1 MIDKRTKTKNGK
13 RLFGA
18 VAAIFM
24 SLGAAA
30 PAFAVSPPF
39 AYTEEEWA
47 MLRDN
52 ILEYGE
58 IPNLIKEYNVVFQ
71 NNDETYKK
79 LRSQKTSEKGRE
91 ELEETAD
98 RLHEQAADMADIMS
112 DPMMA
117 LLTNSYSQLLYASH
131 SMESGALQVEQQI
144 ESYIID
150 GPLMKHQFDHI
161 QAMLTA
167 TAQDLMISHEK
178 LLVNQELVE
187 KSEDLLKAVLESTER
202 QKNLGMA
209 TENDVLGA
217 QQNVKNLQTSKMQI
231 ESGIRSIRQNLCLL
245 TGWDYDASPEIR
257 PIPDPD
263 VAYLEHADVQADI
276 IHATENNYM
285 LKYNKRSLENT
296 TEEYSKEN
304 LKRTIREKE
313 QSISK
318 SITSLYDAAGQ
329 ARREL
334 EEAQN
339 AVMTAQKNLDTSK
352 RQKEL
357 GSIGDLQFMQ
367 VQNAYDSAVSKEKTA
382 RLSLFQAIETYRRAV
397 EGYLAA

>member
-1 MIDKRTKTKNGK
+1 MTDKKTKRKNRK
-13 RLFGA
+13 KVF
-18 VAAIFM
+18 
-24 SLGAAA
+24 GAAA
-30 PAFAVSPPF
+30 AIVMSIGTAVPAFAVSPPF
-39 AYTEEEWA
+39 AYTEEEWLT
-47 MLRDN
+47 LRDN
-52 ILEYGE
+52 ILEYDE
-58 IPNLIKEYNVVFQ
+58 IPNLIDEYNVVIQ

-79 LRSQKTSEKGRE
+79 LRSQKSSQEGRE

-98 RLHEQAADMADIMS
+98 QMHEQSADMADIMS

-167 TAQDLMISHEK
+167 TAQDLMISYEK

-187 KSEDLLKAVLESTER
+187 KSETLLKAVLESTER
-202 QKNLGMA
+202 QKNLGLA
-209 TENDVLGA
+209 TENEVLGA
-217 QQNVKNLQTSKMQI
+217 QTNLKNVQISKMQI
-231 ESGIRSIRQNLCLL
+231 ESGIRSIHQNLCLL
-245 TGWDYDASPEIR
+245 TGWDYDASPDIR

-263 VAYLEHADVQADI
+263 MLYLESADIQADI
-276 IHATENNYM
+276 LQAIENNYM
-285 LKYNKRSLENT
+285 LKYNRRALENT

-304 LKRTIREKE
+304 LERTIREEE
-313 QSISK
+313 QNISK
-318 SITSLYDAAGQ
+318 NMTSLYEAAGQ
-329 ARREL
+329 ARREF
-334 EEAQN
+334 EEAQRA
-339 AVMTAQKNLDTSK
+339 AVTAQKNLDTSK

-357 GSIGDLQFMQ
+357 GSIGDLQLLQ

-397 EGYLAA
+397 DGYLAA